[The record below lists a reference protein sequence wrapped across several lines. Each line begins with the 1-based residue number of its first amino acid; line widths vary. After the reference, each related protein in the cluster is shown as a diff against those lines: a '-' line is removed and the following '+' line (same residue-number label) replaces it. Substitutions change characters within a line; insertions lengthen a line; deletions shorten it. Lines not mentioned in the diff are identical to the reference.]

1 MSKGIGKLL
10 NKSKGKLYAI
20 DGNKDARTVLIT
32 GASGGLGASF
42 ADVFAKNGFNIVLTA
57 RRKDKLR
64 EQADKIEKKY
74 GVRTTLISVDLA
86 DPAGPQKIFDECEK
100 LGVEVDALIN
110 NAGLA
115 IPGFYQETKWEEHRD
130 MLQLMITA
138 PSQLSYLFE
147 PGMVKR
153 GYGRIIN
160 VSSFVGTITPTGA
173 YTLYGAAKSYLIKFS
188 QAHAEELKGTGV
200 KVLALCPGF
209 FKSELHDEA
218 DEKQIT
224 SQLPAR
230 MFLDV
235 DKVAEEGYDKIMNS
249 DEVVYV
255 NGRIYQLMG
264 NMERSN
270 FSKIRGK
277 GQLRS
282 YADRIRTNLTSDG
295 RNKQSGTNG

>member
-1 MSKGIGKLL
+1 MAKGIKKLF
-10 NKSKGKLYAI
+10 KETKGNLYAI
-20 DGNKDARTVLIT
+20 EGNKGERTVLIT
-32 GASGGLGASF
+32 GASAGLGASF
-42 ADVFAKNGFNIVLTA
+42 ANVFAKNGFNIVLTA
-57 RRKDKLR
+57 RRKERLQ
-64 EQADKIEKKY
+64 ELASEIEKKY
-74 GVRTTLISVDLA
+74 GVSTTSIAVDLA
-86 DPAGPQKIFDECEK
+86 DPAGPQYIFDECEK
-100 LGVEVDALIN
+100 KGIKVDALVN

-115 IPGFYQETKWEEHRD
+115 IPGFYQETDWAQHSD
-130 MLQLMITA
+130 FLQLMSTA
-138 PSQLSYLFE
+138 PSQLAYLFE

-160 VSSFVGTITPTGA
+160 VSSFVGTITPTGS
-173 YTLYGAAKSYLIKFS
+173 YTLYGAAKSFLIKFS

-218 DEKQIT
+218 DETDIT
-224 SQLPAR
+224 AQLPAK

-235 DKVAEEGYDKIMNS
+235 DKVAEEGYDKVMNS

-270 FSKIRGK
+270 LSKVRGK

-282 YADRIRTNLTSDG
+282 YADRIRDNLNSDG

>member
-1 MSKGIGKLL
+1 MSKDISKFFG
-10 NKSKGKLYAI
+10 KSKGNFYAI
-20 DGNKDARTVLIT
+20 DGNKGARTVLIT

-64 EQADKIEKKY
+64 EQAEKIEKKY
-74 GVRTTLISVDLA
+74 GVRTDLIAVDLA
-86 DPAGPQKIFDECEK
+86 DPSGPQHIFDECEK

-282 YADRIRTNLTSDG
+282 YADRIRSNLTSNG
-295 RNKQSGTNG
+295 RGKQSGTNG

>member
-1 MSKGIGKLL
+1 
-10 NKSKGKLYAI
+10 
-20 DGNKDARTVLIT
+20 
-32 GASGGLGASF
+32 
-42 ADVFAKNGFNIVLTA
+42 
-57 RRKDKLR
+57 
-64 EQADKIEKKY
+64 
-74 GVRTTLISVDLA
+74 
-86 DPAGPQKIFDECEK
+86 
-100 LGVEVDALIN
+100 
-110 NAGLA
+110 
-115 IPGFYQETKWEEHRD
+115 
-130 MLQLMITA
+130 MITA
-138 PSQLSYLFE
+138 PSQLAYLFE

-160 VSSFVGTITPTGA
+160 VSSFVGTITPTGS
-173 YTLYGAAKSYLIKFS
+173 YTLYGAAKSFLIKFS

-218 DEKQIT
+218 DETDIT
-224 SQLPAR
+224 AQLPAK

-235 DKVAEEGYDKIMNS
+235 DKVAEEGYDKVMNS

-270 FSKIRGK
+270 LSKVRGK

-282 YADRIRTNLTSDG
+282 YADRIRDNLNSDG

>member
-1 MSKGIGKLL
+1 MSRGKNKLFKKAKG
-10 NKSKGKLYAI
+10 NLYTI
-20 DGNKDARTVLIT
+20 EGNKDARTVLIT
-32 GASGGLGASF
+32 GASAGLGASF
-42 ADVFAKNGFNIVLTA
+42 ANVFAKNGFNVVLTA
-57 RRKDKLR
+57 RRKERL
-64 EQADKIEKKY
+64 EELASKIQKEY
-74 GVRTTLISVDLA
+74 GVATTSIAVDLA
-86 DPAGPQKIFDECEK
+86 DPAGPQYIFDECEK
-100 LGVEVDALIN
+100 QGIAVDALVN

-115 IPGFYQETKWEEHRD
+115 IPGFYQETEWEKHSD
-130 MLQLMITA
+130 FLQLMITA

-153 GYGRIIN
+153 GFGRIIN
-160 VSSFVGTITPTGA
+160 VSSFVGQITPTGS
-173 YTLYGAAKSYLIKFS
+173 YTLYGAAKSFLIKFS

-218 DEKQIT
+218 DETDIT

-235 DKVAEEGYDKIMNS
+235 DKVAEEGYDKVMNS
-249 DEVVYV
+249 DEVVYI

-264 NMERSN
+264 NLERSN
-270 FSKIRGK
+270 LSKIRGK

-282 YADRIRTNLTSDG
+282 YADRLRNNLNSDG
-295 RNKQSGTNG
+295 RRKHGGANG

>member
-1 MSKGIGKLL
+1 MSRKISKLFNKAKG
-10 NKSKGKLYAI
+10 NLYTI
-20 DGNKDARTVLIT
+20 DGTKGSRTVLIT
-32 GASGGLGASF
+32 GASAGLGASF
-42 ADVFAKNGFNIVLTA
+42 ADVFAKNGFNVVLTA
-57 RRKDKLR
+57 RRLDKLE

-74 GVRTTLISVDLA
+74 GVRATCIAVDLA
-86 DPAGPQKIFDECEK
+86 DPAGPQHIYDTCEK
-100 LGVEVDALIN
+100 LEIEVDALIN

-115 IPGFYQETKWEEHRD
+115 IPGFYQETEWEKHRD
-130 MLQLMITA
+130 FLQLMITA

-147 PGMVKR
+147 TGMVER

-173 YTLYGAAKSYLIKFS
+173 YTLYGAAKSFLIKFS
-188 QAHAEELKGTGV
+188 QAHAEELKDTGV

-224 SQLPAR
+224 SQLPSR

-235 DKVAEEGYDKIMNS
+235 DDVAQEGYDKVMNS

-264 NMERSN
+264 SMERSN

-295 RNKQSGTNG
+295 RSKQSGTNG

>member
-1 MSKGIGKLL
+1 MGIAKNRLFKKVKGNLYSIG
-10 NKSKGKLYAI
+10 
-20 DGNKDARTVLIT
+20 GNKGSRTVLIT

-42 ADVFAKNGFNIVLTA
+42 ADIFAKNGFNVVLTA
-57 RRKDKLR
+57 RRKDKLK

-74 GVRTTLISVDLA
+74 GVRTTLIAVDLA
-86 DPAGPQKIFDECEK
+86 DPAGPQHIFDECEK
-100 LGVEVDALIN
+100 MGIEVDALIN

-115 IPGFYQETKWEEHRD
+115 IPGFYQETEWKKHND
-130 MLQLMITA
+130 FLQLMITA

-147 PGMVKR
+147 AGMVKR

-160 VSSFVGTITPTGA
+160 VSSFVGTITPTGS

-200 KVLALCPGF
+200 KVMALCPGF
-209 FKSELHDEA
+209 FKSELHDET
-218 DEKQIT
+218 DESQIT

-235 DKVAEEGYDKIMNS
+235 DTVAEEGYDKIMNT

-277 GQLRS
+277 GALRS
-282 YADRIRTNLTSDG
+282 YADRVRTKLNSDG
-295 RNKQSGTNG
+295 SNKQSGTNG